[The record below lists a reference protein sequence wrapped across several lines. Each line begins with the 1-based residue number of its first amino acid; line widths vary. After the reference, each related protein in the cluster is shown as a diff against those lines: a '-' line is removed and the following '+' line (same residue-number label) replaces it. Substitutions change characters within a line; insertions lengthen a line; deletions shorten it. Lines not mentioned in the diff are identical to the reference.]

1 MSPRNEKTSYEDLLT
16 STDVP
21 ASDEDFSLEEILA
34 EYGGSLQQTIL
45 RDVEQA
51 VAAQSQDTEPELEPE
66 PDSEPDP
73 EPEPEPNPAGEASPA
88 PDDEPPVPD
97 PEQEA
102 ARIREETQSRL
113 LAQAMDLPEPPH
125 PLSMEDL
132 VGTTV
137 DAVMEEHK
145 EPILPPRRH
154 LFSRRRI
161 EDTEALYQRTHPLPK
176 PPKPPKP
183 EPPPAQSADRFKSA
197 SRSQSTSLPMALL
210 LAILPAAA
218 DMIDNAGIIIPFWS
232 EGVVPQS
239 MILLALLLISGLL
252 CHHVFQRAIQV
263 LRRKR
268 FTSECLVALSFL
280 ISALDCLAAIFLPE
294 RVDVPPYA
302 AVTALTLVFAQWGL
316 RRENRGLYDTFRT
329 AALDEDPPYLIAAT
343 GRGACKQSGSLPGFT
358 NTTLS
363 DNASVYWQTAILPIV
378 AMATLVFAGL
388 SSFGQDRSADF
399 LLNWSALLCAGSTL
413 SLPLCWSLPFSRLSR
428 HLQKTGCAVAG
439 WKGAEAISRRKTM
452 ILGDGD
458 LFPPGTISLNGVK
471 VYGEELKKVSAYA
484 AAMTKAAGCGLER
497 LFEGMRRSEDGPVEA
512 VDDFGFYE
520 EGGYSGTIHGESV
533 LLGTASFMRK
543 MDVRLP
549 SDIDLKTGIFLTV
562 DRTLV
567 AVFAV
572 KYMASENVDFALRI
586 MKRGHITPILASR
599 DPNITPTLLNRKFT
613 RKVKLEFPSL
623 TERVALS
630 EAELDKDVPRAL
642 LFREGLLPYAETV
655 AGSRRLCKAVRR
667 ATGLS
672 LFGSVAGTIL
682 VFYLVFLSS
691 YSLIAPLALDIF
703 LLLWTL
709 PVYLFSDWTGRY

>member
-1 MSPRNEKTSYEDLLT
+1 MSPRNDKTSYDDLL
-16 STDVP
+16 SGDLSP
-21 ASDEDFSLEEILA
+21 DQEEYSLEEILA
-34 EYGGSLQQTIL
+34 EYGGSRQQTIL
-45 RDVEQA
+45 RDVEKA
-51 VAAQSQDTEPELEPE
+51 VAPKQPE
-66 PDSEPDP
+66 PPQPDTQEDTKP
-73 EPEPEPNPAGEASPA
+73 LLFPSVTPP
-88 PDDEPPVPD
+88 PPVPD

-102 ARIREETQSRL
+102 ALIREETQSRL

-132 VGTTV
+132 VGNTV

-145 EPILPPRRH
+145 EPILPPKRH
-154 LFSRRRI
+154 LFSRRRV
-161 EDTEALYQRTHPLPK
+161 EDTESLYDKPPAPKK

-183 EPPPAQSADRFKSA
+183 EPRAAESAERFKCA
-197 SRSQSTSLPMALL
+197 ARSQGTPLTMALL

-218 DMIDNAGIIIPFWS
+218 EVVDDAGIVIPFWS
-232 EGVVPQS
+232 EGLVPQS
-239 MILLALLLISGLL
+239 MILLALLLICGLL
-252 CHHVFQRAIQV
+252 CRHVFLQAVRV

-268 FTSECLVALSFL
+268 FTSECLVALSFF
-280 ISALDCLAAIFLPE
+280 ISALDCLYAIFLPG
-294 RVDVPPYA
+294 RADAAPYA

-316 RRENRGLYDTFRT
+316 RRESRALYDTFRT
-329 AALDEDPPYLIAAT
+329 AALDDPPYLVAAT
-343 GRGACKQSGSLPGFT
+343 GRGACKQAGTLTGFT
-358 NTTLS
+358 NTTLT
-363 DNASVYWQTAILPIV
+363 DNASVYWQTVVLPIV

-388 SSFGQDRSADF
+388 SSFGQNRAGDF

-413 SLPLCWSLPFSRLSR
+413 SLPLCWSLPFARLTR
-428 HLQKTGCAVAG
+428 HLQRTGCAVAG
-439 WKGAEAISRRKTM
+439 WKGAEAISRRRTM
-452 ILGDGD
+452 ILGDAD

-471 VYGEELKKVSAYA
+471 VYGEELKKAASYA

-497 LFEGMRRSEDGPVEA
+497 LFEGMRRSEDGWLET

-549 SDIDLKTGIFLTV
+549 SDIDLKTGVFLAV
-562 DRTLV
+562 DKSLV

-572 KYMASENVDFALRI
+572 KYKASENVDYALRI
-586 MKRGHITPILASR
+586 MKRGRITPILASR
-599 DPNITPTLLNRKFT
+599 DPNITPALLKRKFT
-613 RKVKLEFPSL
+613 RSLKLEFPSL

-630 EAELDKDVPRAL
+630 EAELDQDMPRAL

-667 ATGLS
+667 AISLS
-672 LFGSVAGTIL
+672 LFGSIMGTIL
-682 VFYLVFLSS
+682 VFYLLFLGT
-691 YSLIAPLALDIF
+691 YSLIGPLSLDIF

-709 PVYLFSDWTGRY
+709 PVFLFSDWTGRY